1 MSYLCQV
8 LLIPP
13 TTSRIHSAFVWNS
26 GLIAPRCQKK
36 ERYRKRVRQLCFG
49 YVVAM
54 RYTRKNAMHG
64 FRTHPSRR
72 GPCVYMRRAGLTYKL
87 PAAINS
93 LRAVNLVSLG
103 SVVQS
108 EVASRAALTK
118 STPISVLTPSGFPT
132 LTRSSVDLVSRTQY
146 TLGNCRT
153 YTSSDQP
160 LGEDRHLQPN
170 LCRMHSKSRQR
181 LRYGSSERAL
191 SSWTHWARQKL
202 RHPGSRAIAY
212 VWLCLDSVQLRRTS
226 PLELQCLFHFSGLQG
241 KPLGRI
247 RCTSHHWQQSCAHQR
262 HTPLPLPTPHP
273 DLYSLRG
280 EHDRRSRKILTWA
293 TRLNKH
299 VHIVQSLSIDL
310 DFFVWS
316 SESDVDVGIIALRQH
331 VVGMVKSSQKVEE
344 DCNNEA
350 DDDRS
355 DLLSPVGCLAS
366 FASNTALPLHR
377 RHFKTVSPGVLLH
390 PATHRCFRIVIAVKR
405 VGRVSR
411 RVLGFT
417 GSVLALLR
425 HGCEF

>member
-26 GLIAPRCQKK
+26 GLIAPRCQSDTDRGKGSFIPQRRSDIGR
-36 ERYRKRVRQLCFG
+36 E
-49 YVVAM
+49 
-54 RYTRKNAMHG
+54 YTRKNAMHG

-226 PLELQCLFHFSGLQG
+226 PLELQCLFHFSGLQ
-241 KPLGRI
+241 
-247 RCTSHHWQQSCAHQR
+247 
-262 HTPLPLPTPHP
+262 